1 MQAIRSASL
10 VPCIAL
16 LLTQIDRSLYFKSI
30 AKVADGLSKS
40 TVCASQFSCGVDELS
55 LLHVI

>member
-10 VPCIAL
+10 VPYIAL
-16 LLTQIDRSLYFKSI
+16 LLIQIDRSLYFKSI
-30 AKVADGLSKS
+30 AKVANGYSKS
-40 TVCASQFSCGVDELS
+40 TVCAAQFSCGVDKLS